1 MEFSAVSVQS
11 SCVCLKPLPCIES
24 LMLSLLAA
32 FVSDLT
38 FFGFSDIFEIS
49 VISDIY
55 QGQLENVNINLIEP
69 CHFYGMSHGPT
80 DQPVLGRSWAGPRTV
95 PDQSKTGLRR
105 SVDP

>member
-1 MEFSAVSVQS
+1 
-11 SCVCLKPLPCIES
+11 
-24 LMLSLLAA
+24 MLSLLAA

-69 CHFYGMSHGPT
+69 CHFYGISHGPK
-80 DQPVLGRSWAGPRTV
+80 DPEPVGPRTETFG
-95 PDQSKTGLRR
+95 PQIPGMSHKEE
-105 SVDP
+105 